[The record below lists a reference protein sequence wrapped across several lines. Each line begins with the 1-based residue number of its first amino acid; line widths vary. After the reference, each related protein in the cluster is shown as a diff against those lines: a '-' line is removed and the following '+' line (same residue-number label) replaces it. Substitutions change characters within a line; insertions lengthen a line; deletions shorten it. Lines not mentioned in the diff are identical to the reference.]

1 MFDNIKYLLYNYG
14 GRIVKKPRRRLA
26 VIKALEKELESWESE
41 CYWLQAD
48 LQHSEESRSRTRVQ
62 FVDEMT
68 RYEQDASKLRHEAVV
83 AVAGARYLVCGMIV
97 LFVTVVVE
105 TWALFF

>member
-1 MFDNIKYLLYNYG
+1 
-14 GRIVKKPRRRLA
+14 VKKPKRRLA

-48 LQHSEESRSRTRVQ
+48 LQHSEESRSRTRAQ

-68 RYEQDASKLRHEAVV
+68 RYEQDASKLRHEAASARLNARWAIVYMILFFVV
-83 AVAGARYLVCGMIV
+83 AFAAAVALHYS
-97 LFVTVVVE
+97 
-105 TWALFF
+105 

>member
-1 MFDNIKYLLYNYG
+1 MRQPK
-14 GRIVKKPRRRLA
+14 RRLA

-48 LQHSEESRSRTRVQ
+48 LQHSEELRSRTRAQTRAQ